1 MKELIIRGRKAELP
15 MFLPDATKGFVR
27 GVSSK
32 DLSECGIKGVVV
44 NTYHLLYNDL
54 VREIENKKG
63 IHNYME
69 FNEIVISDSG
79 GFQVMS
85 LIRKNNK
92 YGEIN
97 DDGAVFIMD
106 GKKIHLTP
114 EKCIQMQI
122 KIGSDIVMCLDDCT
136 EPDLSYAEQEKSVE
150 RTISWAKRCRKEF
163 DRLTKNLNEN
173 EKPLIF
179 GIIQG
184 GNHLE
189 LRKKCAEELIKL
201 DFGGYAFG
209 GWPVENGKF
218 LHEILKYTCELMP
231 NDKLKYAMGVGKPED
246 IVYCARIGYNLFDCV
261 IPTREARHGRI
272 YILNEKRRLK
282 IKNLN
287 SKNFYKTL
295 QITNNKYRLD
305 AKPLDK
311 NCQCYTCQN
320 YSRAYIHHLFKTKE
334 PLGQRLA
341 TIHNLHFYLYLIKQL
356 QKHLEPLDE
365 HAKTENVLYE
375 LLLKS
380 GNPLTSKIIRG
391 NGFFLVNDDEL
402 TLILEKINEKIIKNV
417 ITIKPKKVITLDR
430 LFNNNDQLK
439 TNTALQMKDA
449 EIDFR
454 VV

>member
-1 MKELIIRGRKAELP
+1 
-15 MFLPDATKGFVR
+15 
-27 GVSSK
+27 
-32 DLSECGIKGVVV
+32 
-44 NTYHLLYNDL
+44 
-54 VREIENKKG
+54 
-63 IHNYME
+63 ME

-261 IPTREARHGRI
+261 IPTREARNNRLYSFKKRLFEINLFG
-272 YILNEKRRLK
+272 LKKLDEKG
-282 IKNLN
+282 
-287 SKNFYKTL
+287 NFYKYVRVRNL
-295 QITNNKYRLD
+295 KYKD
-305 AKPLDK
+305 DKKPISMTCD
-311 NCQCYTCQN
+311 CYACKN
-320 YSRAYIHHLFKTKE
+320 YSKAQIYNLFKEKNTE
-334 PLGQRLA
+334 SIRLA
-341 TIHNLHFYLYLIKQL
+341 TIHNLRFYSMLMERL
-356 QKHLEPLDE
+356 QK
-365 HAKTENVLYE
+365 
-375 LLLKS
+375 
-380 GNPLTSKIIRG
+380 
-391 NGFFLVNDDEL
+391 
-402 TLILEKINEKIIKNV
+402 
-417 ITIKPKKVITLDR
+417 
-430 LFNNNDQLK
+430 
-439 TNTALQMKDA
+439 
-449 EIDFR
+449 
-454 VV
+454 